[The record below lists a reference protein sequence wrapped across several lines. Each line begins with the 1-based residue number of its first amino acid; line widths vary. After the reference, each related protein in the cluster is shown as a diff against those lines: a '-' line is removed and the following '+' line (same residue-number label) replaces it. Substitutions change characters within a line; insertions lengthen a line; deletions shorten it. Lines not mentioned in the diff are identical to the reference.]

1 MDYKID
7 LDVEYIYIINED
19 LKMSAGKIASQV
31 SHVAMMMGVDSIYQ
45 YNTYDLPTLDIDYRY
60 ILGKS
65 VILKASSKLFNEII
79 ENEFKE
85 SYHLYYVRGGDAGR
99 TEIPKGTIS
108 CIGFIYPSKYDWEK
122 KGTKKLREL
131 TKKLSKV

>member
-31 SHVAMMMGVDSIYQ
+31 SHVAMMMGVNSIYQ
-45 YNTYDLPTLDIDYRY
+45 YNTYDLPTLDNDYRY

-85 SYHLYYVRGGDAGR
+85 SYHLYYVSGGDAGR

-108 CIGFIYPSKYDWEK
+108 CIGFIYPPKYDWEK
-122 KGTKKLREL
+122 KGTEKLRKL
-131 TKKLSKV
+131 TKRLAKV